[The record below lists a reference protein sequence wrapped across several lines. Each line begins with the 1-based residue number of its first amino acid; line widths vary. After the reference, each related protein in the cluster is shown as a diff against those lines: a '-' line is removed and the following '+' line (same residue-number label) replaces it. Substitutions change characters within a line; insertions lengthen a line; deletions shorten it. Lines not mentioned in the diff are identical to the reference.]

1 MRLSSVDIVLTNPY
15 RTLGL
20 VSPITSKELA
30 KRKSDLETF
39 AEFGKIKDYKLDMK
53 SSFPLTRT
61 LDTISDAARYLETD
75 SDKLLYALFW
85 FYKLDAVDE
94 MAFDCI
100 AKDDLGQAFEIW
112 QKQIE
117 KSYSAKFSWRI
128 NINVLRFFEMN
139 IKGFDADTFNLIV
152 QDFGYLITHQLDDI
166 KDNILSSNSSI
177 NDNVIGKKVIDVLVD
192 YTSSTPNTPFGDFN
206 IGLLNSFHG
215 YSDELTDYAESKIIN
230 PCFHYV
236 ESIIKN
242 SNDLID
248 TEDESEIYY
257 KNDLETIEKLIHT
270 LDYYSSN
277 YRIKNIVN
285 SYAEAARRCSLFAYN
300 IVDDDDLA
308 LELINWADSLPA
320 YGSIKETISKDKQVL
335 QDRLANSLLEV
346 QIEPIID
353 YLKSDISSLDDAK
366 NRINMFEH
374 MLQKIPVESEHY
386 VGISSACVKKLLNY
400 VIDSFNQAMEMFS
413 DDKDINS
420 LKYKAKKCE
429 DIIASLIYF
438 TMDYDTQQFFNK
450 TSRDI
455 SKEKNNIDS
464 TAEKVSSNE
473 LTTTSESSGGFIT
486 GSLYSLSEHT
496 GINLAFL
503 RVVFVLGTWMTGFW
517 AGIILYVVL
526 AFIVPKKQ

>member
-1 MRLSSVDIVLTNPY
+1 MNIIFSSPY
-15 RTLGL
+15 RVLGL
-20 VSPITSKELA
+20 VSPVTSKELA
-30 KRKSDLETF
+30 KRTNDLETF
-39 AEFGKIKDYKLDMK
+39 LEFGQAKNYALDM
-53 SSFPLTRT
+53 SNSLHLTRT
-61 LDTISDAARYLETD
+61 LDTVKDAARYLETD
-75 SDKLLYALFW
+75 GDKLLYSLFW

-94 MAFDCI
+94 MAFDYI
-100 AKDDLGQAFEIW
+100 ARDHLVQASEIW
-112 QKQIE
+112 QRQVE
-117 KSYSAKFSWRI
+117 KSHFAKFSWRI
-128 NINVLRFFEMN
+128 NRNVLRFFEMN
-139 IKGFDADTFNLIV
+139 DKGFDADTFNLIV
-152 QDFGYLITHQLDDI
+152 QDFGYLITHQLGEI
-166 KDNILSSNSSI
+166 KDNILASNISI
-177 NDNVIGKKVIDVLVD
+177 NDNAISKKIIDTLMD
-192 YTSSTPNTPFGDFN
+192 YVSSIPDKPFGDFN
-206 IGLLNSFHG
+206 IGLLDSFHE
-215 YSDELTDYAESKIIN
+215 YSEGLVDYAESKIIN
-230 PCFHYV
+230 PCFHYI
-236 ESIIKN
+236 EDIIKN
-242 SNDLID
+242 SNDLIEA
-248 TEDESEIYY
+248 EDDSEIY
-257 KNDLETIEKLIHT
+257 NSNNLNSIEELIYT

-277 YRIKNIVN
+277 YRIKNIIN

-335 QDRLANSLLEV
+335 QDRLANNLLEV

-429 DIIASLIYF
+429 EIIASLIYF
-438 TMDYDTQQFFNK
+438 TMDYDTQNFFNK

-455 SKEKNNIDS
+455 SKEKNDIDS
-464 TAEKVSSNE
+464 IAEKVSSNE
-473 LTTTSESSGGFIT
+473 LATTSESSGGFIT

-503 RVVFVLGTWMTGFW
+503 RIVFVLGTWMTGFW

-526 AFIVPKKQ
+526 AFIVPKKK